1 MRKALEDRKNTA
13 GKLEATVADV
23 LDAGIGAVAGAQ
35 SEWAKAALAV
45 ISKVGPRLVLG
56 GLVRFRRG
64 RRIVLGKGQEWYG
77 HRDAGGH
84 GNALDALIDLNRNA
98 ASTAGTGKATA
109 ADWLWDAFLAD
120 LAAAFGRRRAINWT
134 LNCLVLLDGAD
145 GGAGEP
151 FLWELVAARKR
162 RAEAGLPPD
171 PLTVV
176 ATSNGPLA
184 DKLNPRNGVM
194 ATTADASYA
203 DYQRRNAD
211 HPGWYPVSLPALSA
225 EDVAVMA
232 SREFALS
239 SGARRG
245 GAASAVYRYTD
256 GHTGTARALLNAM
269 KQAGQ
274 ADLAAVLGR
283 ARPGASAPLADELLA
298 DLLAGA
304 SARATD
310 NLVTASAARDQEAAL
325 QLGKASGVMEGM
337 TWDTRAGIL
346 NPTFWDGTQPPERQA
361 LHPVLRGCCCAVWPP
376 ALPAPRP
383 AGRPS
388 THCCG
393 RSARTRAMRPGRCST
408 RSRAATPSP
417 SGPSPCAWPAH

>member
-1 MRKALEDRKNTA
+1 
-13 GKLEATVADV
+13 
-23 LDAGIGAVAGAQ
+23 
-35 SEWAKAALAV
+35 
-45 ISKVGPRLVLG
+45 
-56 GLVRFRRG
+56 
-64 RRIVLGKGQEWYG
+64 
-77 HRDAGGH
+77 
-84 GNALDALIDLNRNA
+84 
-98 ASTAGTGKATA
+98 
-109 ADWLWDAFLAD
+109 
-120 LAAAFGRRRAINWT
+120 
-134 LNCLVLLDGAD
+134 
-145 GGAGEP
+145 
-151 FLWELVAARKR
+151 
-162 RAEAGLPPD
+162 
-171 PLTVV
+171 VV

-184 DKLNPRNGVM
+184 DKLNPRDGVM

-337 TWDTRAGIL
+337 TWDTRAGRHAA
-346 NPTFWDGTQPPERQA
+346 PGTAGAAPGA
-361 LHPVLRGCCCAVWPP
+361 AP
-376 ALPAPRP
+376 AAAAPS
-383 AGRPS
+383 GRPP
-388 THCCG
+388 CQLPGQLDG
-393 RSARTRAMRPGRCST
+393 RPRIAAEDQPGRG
-408 RSRAATPSP
+408 R
-417 SGPSPCAWPAH
+417 